1 MPKRKTTKISPRE
14 EAVSYGYFGG
24 FVGFMLAYFIAEAT
38 LYGRPHPL
46 HWLASFS
53 GAALAGV
60 VTYQVVLR
68 RKSHGHSHAK
78 TTKR

>member
-14 EAVSYGYFGG
+14 EAISYGYIAG
-24 FVGFMLAYFIAEAT
+24 FAGFMLAYFVAEAS

-53 GAALAGV
+53 TGALFGA
-60 VTYQVVLR
+60 VTYLIALR
-68 RKSHGHSHAK
+68 RRSKSPGDVK
-78 TTKR
+78 TTKQ